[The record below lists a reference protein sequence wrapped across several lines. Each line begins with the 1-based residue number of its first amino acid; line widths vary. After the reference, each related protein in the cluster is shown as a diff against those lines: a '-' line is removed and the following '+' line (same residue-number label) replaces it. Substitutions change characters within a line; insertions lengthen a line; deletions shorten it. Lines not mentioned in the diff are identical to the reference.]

1 MDGVTTFTLD
11 QVVTGSDDNWYQ
23 LKVASSL
30 NDDPVSGGSGNW
42 LKILDGIAVP
52 DNSITTAKLT
62 AAARAKT
69 VGFADYAT
77 MIASGLDYTVL
88 SEGDK
93 IYYGDERWAAKV
105 AASGASDHHLQI
117 TGGAKLYVVARPG
130 RVYHPEQFGCPTDGV
145 SSCSAAWN
153 LMGSV
158 LPNGATVRADAD
170 QTYYFD
176 TRVDF
181 PEINH
186 LTVDFNHC
194 TILLDE
200 TPSSFAS
207 ASKVGLSVFNFGST
221 GYTLTYFKDN
231 FASIPTT
238 YDVVVKNLDH
248 EGVFTGD
255 PLTDDLL
262 DAANYTY
269 SAALLS
275 FVKVSGFKVK
285 KCNVKNQR
293 SVLSYS
299 WATLG
304 KNKIFRCTVETCRQ
318 QPIAATANA
327 YIGGTPYSDFMAR
340 DELEISYSTFDKLG
354 PFVADY
360 HQDNSSQ
367 RSGFRMH
374 HCDVTNYAGIIYKSQ
389 SWAYSK
395 ESDYAIIEDCYFK
408 PNNALDLSLVGF
420 SFGLLVDDCGSAD
433 LIIRNN
439 KFDSFKYGIGRAR
452 GPNIRRIQI
461 NNNVG
466 TWTNAATVNPCFLV
480 SDSGTD
486 YVGAME
492 LMQAR
497 VTISPSSL

>member
-1 MDGVTTFTLD
+1 M
-11 QVVTGSDDNWYQ
+11 
-23 LKVASSL
+23 
-30 NDDPVSGGSGNW
+30 
-42 LKILDGIAVP
+42 
-52 DNSITTAKLT
+52 
-62 AAARAKT
+62 
-69 VGFADYAT
+69 
-77 MIASGLDYTVL
+77 
-88 SEGDK
+88 
-93 IYYGDERWAAKV
+93 
-105 AASGASDHHLQI
+105 
-117 TGGAKLYVVARPG
+117 
-130 RVYHPEQFGCPTDGV
+130 
-145 SSCSAAWN
+145 
-153 LMGSV
+153 
-158 LPNGATVRADAD
+158 
-170 QTYYFD
+170 
-176 TRVDF
+176 
-181 PEINH
+181 
-186 LTVDFNHC
+186 
-194 TILLDE
+194 
-200 TPSSFAS
+200 
-207 ASKVGLSVFNFGST
+207 
-221 GYTLTYFKDN
+221 
-231 FASIPTT
+231 
-238 YDVVVKNLDH
+238 VKNLDH

-492 LMQAR
+492 LMQAEGNDFTFKS
-497 VTISPSSL
+497 VTAIFATSNLNSGSVEMFKFKTNKIIAENVVGPYQTVVAQPVTYVEYDNNNIEVTVGRTGNFSLFSDTGDCNGKHLL